1 MQFLFGDC
9 ALDAD
14 RRELRRG
21 ADLVQVEPQVFDLLV
36 HLLRNRDRV
45 VSKDDLVAA
54 VWQGRTVSD
63 STLSTRIT
71 AARRAI
77 GDSGETQQLIRTV
90 ARRGVRFVGDVREE
104 AAGAASSPSTP
115 VRPSPNRAPH
125 QDVTFCRTAD
135 GVSLAVATSG
145 SGPPLV
151 KASHWLNHIE
161 HEWQSPVWSP
171 LFVRL
176 AAKSRLIRYDG
187 RATGLS
193 DYNVSDLSF
202 DACVRD
208 LETVVDALGLQRF
221 ALLGI
226 AQGAPVSVAYAAR
239 HPERVSRLMLYGG
252 FALGWL
258 RWPTFSDPV
267 GPASREAIVALMR
280 DGWIPNNPGFRRF
293 FNLLFVPDASEVEL
307 NWLDDYNA
315 RGGCRRI

>member
-208 LETVVDALGLQRF
+208 L
-221 ALLGI
+221 
-226 AQGAPVSVAYAAR
+226 
-239 HPERVSRLMLYGG
+239 
-252 FALGWL
+252 
-258 RWPTFSDPV
+258 
-267 GPASREAIVALMR
+267 
-280 DGWIPNNPGFRRF
+280 
-293 FNLLFVPDASEVEL
+293 
-307 NWLDDYNA
+307 
-315 RGGCRRI
+315 